1 MSTQAEAAAQGA
13 KKTLDDQLRSVNVT
27 RQLNLSPEELLN
39 LMRSIT
45 PGQIASFRRTV
56 MRMTVDKI
64 PFAEFTIYEFL
75 GFDPAKIVLKFL
87 AVGLHFKMKPAEIIH
102 DIMHII
108 AINLYMGN
116 LSGNKLERRSDK
128 AKEILARLVATYSIK
143 LGSTGAGLSPETITV
158 PRTSAAFPVLATRM
172 ASMIPTTETI
182 GMPFKTISLPRFM
195 RVAAFASFLSHN
207 LEQPTREFLMK
218 CVLAYSC
225 DQTIVFSIDKKTR
238 KPTVDAITAYGRQ
251 ITYIQASMSSS
262 VPEEWE
268 KGHILQE
275 FKVEDKYQ
283 DLQPIVS
290 NLNQLTGLKD
300 SVVSEADFKTH
311 LTVFYGFCQKEKTQR
326 EKEETLI
333 IASERAARA
342 TRTSTLPVPP
352 PPSST
357 TAPAA
362 PSVTIQPPTPTV
374 ASSSATVPIPT
385 PSRTATGSQDLM
397 SLMEEPDLEG
407 SAGSA
412 ADDLYD

>member
-1 MSTQAEAAAQGA
+1 MASQAEAAAQGA
-13 KKTLDDQLRSVNVT
+13 KRTLDDQLRSVNVS

-64 PFAEFTIYEFL
+64 PFSEFTIYEFL

-158 PRTSAAFPVLATRM
+158 PRTSAAFPVLSTRM
-172 ASMIPTTETI
+172 ASIIPTTETI

-195 RVAAFASFLSHN
+195 RVASFASFLSHN
-207 LEQPTREFLMK
+207 LDQPTREFLMK

-268 KGHILQE
+268 KGFMLQE
-275 FKVEDKYQ
+275 FKVEERYS

-300 SVVSEADFKTH
+300 AVVSEADFKTH
-311 LTVFYGFCQKEKTQR
+311 LAAYYAFCQKEKTQR

-342 TRTSTLPVPP
+342 TKTTATIPP
-352 PPSST
+352 PTVTQPVSPP
-357 TAPAA
+357 APA
-362 PSVTIQPPTPTV
+362 VTVQPPTPTV
-374 ASSSATVPIPT
+374 ASSSTSVPVNTPT
-385 PSRTATGSQDLM
+385 PTATGTQDLM
-397 SLMEEPDLEG
+397 TLMEEPDQEG